1 MHVSSLVRWFSVS
14 FTQLHHHRRKSLL
27 PTNSTTKHL
36 YTYNTSFWSKLRA
49 LSMRPCA
56 ILPRNSRHKSLPKSL
71 NKLSTFVD
79 GYSSRK
85 TLRVS
90 QIVCLVFGCWIGG
103 ALCWRFSWLFAFV
116 CLNVGKGRWADNSQ
130 RKPTVSNGWR
140 PKIFGLSQSA
150 RTHTGIMITCDAK
163 TSLKSVVWFGL
174 ITCTMF
180 RLKWIAKD
188 GKHIQC

>member
-1 MHVSSLVRWFSVS
+1 MHVSSLVRWFSLS

-116 CLNVGKGRWADNSQ
+116 CLNVGNDAELTIPKENPLFRTDDDRKSSAYLKARAHTHRHHDNVWCQNIIKICRLVWAHHMYH
-130 RKPTVSNGWR
+130 V
-140 PKIFGLSQSA
+140 
-150 RTHTGIMITCDAK
+150 
-163 TSLKSVVWFGL
+163 
-174 ITCTMF
+174 
-180 RLKWIAKD
+180 
-188 GKHIQC
+188 